1 MHIMKYR
8 PMIEPWDDM
17 DNFME
22 SVMSKGFVPA
32 IDVYQTKDAVVVET
46 PLAGVDPENVSI
58 SIENDILTME
68 GSVEKK
74 SEVDEKEY
82 YRKEVRTGHFHRAIA
97 LPASVQGDKAKADFE
112 DGILKISVPKAEQ
125 IKPKT
130 IKVNIKKKD
139 SK

>member
-1 MHIMKYR
+1 MQYR

-17 DNFME
+17 DSLME
-22 SVMSKGFVPA
+22 SSMPKGFVPA

-46 PLAGVDPENVSI
+46 ALAGVDPENVKI
-58 SIENDILTME
+58 SIENDVLTME
-68 GSVEKK
+68 GSMEKK

-97 LPASVQGDKAKADFE
+97 MPVSVQGDKAKADFE

-130 IKVNIKKKD
+130 IKVNIKKKG
-139 SK
+139 SE